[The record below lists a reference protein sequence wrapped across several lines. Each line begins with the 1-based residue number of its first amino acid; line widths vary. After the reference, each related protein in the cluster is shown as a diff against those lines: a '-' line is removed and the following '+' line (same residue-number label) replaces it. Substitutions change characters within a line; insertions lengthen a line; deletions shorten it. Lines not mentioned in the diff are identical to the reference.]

1 MKSKNSD
8 ARAPENAWTFLTNHA
23 HVLLCLAEKP
33 DMLLREVAATVGIT
47 ERAVQK
53 IVADLESGGVLKRE
67 RHGRRNSYEIDATI
81 HLRHPVESHCT
92 LSGLIR
98 FVLDGKP
105 DP

>member
-33 DMLLREVAATVGIT
+33 DMLLRQVAATVGIT

-53 IVADLESGGVLKRE
+53 IVADLETAFSAQGLQGDVT
-67 RHGRRNSYEIDATI
+67 AF
-81 HLRHPVESHCT
+81 VEMA
-92 LSGLIR
+92 
-98 FVLDGKP
+98 GKQRWLVW
-105 DP
+105 D